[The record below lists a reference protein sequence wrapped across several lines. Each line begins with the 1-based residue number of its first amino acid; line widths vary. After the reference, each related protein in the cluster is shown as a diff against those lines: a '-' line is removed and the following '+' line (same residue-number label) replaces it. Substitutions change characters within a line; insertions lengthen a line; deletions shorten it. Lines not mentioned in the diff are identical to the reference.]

1 MVGNAL
7 VAFTL
12 LSRSQPVAP
21 RLIVLMMG
29 FVNLSVVLLF
39 MPFEDFPWAGRTS
52 FGSFG
57 SFYFGFGGKVRRQI
71 FMPMLTLEL
80 IYVLINACPFWLMM
94 GIRERRVP
102 LPEPGAATL
111 LVESFHF

>member
-1 MVGNAL
+1 MWAIYLSAPAKPGAPPPVG
-7 VAFTL
+7 
-12 LSRSQPVAP
+12 
-21 RLIVLMMG
+21 VLMA

-80 IYVLINACPFWLMM
+80 IYVLINACPFWLLM
-94 GIRERRVP
+94 GIRERRGP
-102 LPEPGAATL
+102 LPEPGGGTL
-111 LVESFHF
+111 LCESFHF